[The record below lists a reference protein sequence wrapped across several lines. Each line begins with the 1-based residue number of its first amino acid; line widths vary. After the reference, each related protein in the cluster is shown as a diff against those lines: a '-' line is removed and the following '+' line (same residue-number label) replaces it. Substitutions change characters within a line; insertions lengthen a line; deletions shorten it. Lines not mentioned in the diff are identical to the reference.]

1 MGCRVG
7 VGGRVGVAVGVMV
20 GVRVAVP
27 VTVGEAVAR
36 RGRGDEVAVRV
47 AGVTVA
53 VGVAQAL
60 RLNAR
65 RTSRRVRRGGMGN
78 ECEGGWGMAV
88 SS

>member
-1 MGCRVG
+1 MG
-7 VGGRVGVAVGVMV
+7 VGVGVAVGVMV

-27 VTVGEAVAR
+27 VMVEEAVTVAR
-36 RGRGDEVAVRV
+36 RGRGEEVAVRV

-53 VGVAQAL
+53 GGVAQAL

-65 RTSRRVRRGGMGN
+65 RTTRRARRGGMGN
-78 ECEGGWGMAV
+78 ECECGWGIAV